1 MVFPQ
6 PYPNNYKQRKKKKK
20 FPSILKIIEFFSI
33 YFLWLSVIFS
43 TLIHW
48 YYFGRQDI
56 FYRKKKVKRK
66 YNLLYINTL
75 LV

>member
-43 TLIHW
+43 ILFWPTRYILP
-48 YYFGRQDI
+48 Q
-56 FYRKKKVKRK
+56 KKVKRK
-66 YNLLYINTL
+66 YNLLYIKTL